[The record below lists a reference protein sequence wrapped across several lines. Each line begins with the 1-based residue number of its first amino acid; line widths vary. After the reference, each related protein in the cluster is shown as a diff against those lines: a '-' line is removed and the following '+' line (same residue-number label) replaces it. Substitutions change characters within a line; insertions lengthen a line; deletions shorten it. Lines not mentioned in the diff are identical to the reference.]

1 MRLNLTKKQL
11 GDFLILVLFDRAFDE
26 DFIKNN
32 EVFDDLMTQLE
43 KRGLQT
49 VIFNKYFS
57 VDAALRGKYKQWR
70 NAFDNESRKV
80 AVEISPDGK
89 NEEEIYD
96 FYKDIV
102 TETVKQ
108 VTGKKELNE
117 KKLKDL
123 QDYILWYI
131 MDKEKGEE

>member
-1 MRLNLTKKQL
+1 
-11 GDFLILVLFDRAFDE
+11 
-26 DFIKNN
+26 
-32 EVFDDLMTQLE
+32 
-43 KRGLQT
+43 
-49 VIFNKYFS
+49 
-57 VDAALRGKYKQWR
+57 
-70 NAFDNESRKV
+70 V

-123 QDYILWYI
+123 QDYIL
-131 MDKEKGEE
+131 

>member
-57 VDAALRGKYKQWR
+57 VDAALRGKYKQ
-70 NAFDNESRKV
+70 
-80 AVEISPDGK
+80 
-89 NEEEIYD
+89 
-96 FYKDIV
+96 
-102 TETVKQ
+102 
-108 VTGKKELNE
+108 
-117 KKLKDL
+117 
-123 QDYILWYI
+123 
-131 MDKEKGEE
+131 